1 MGNLSRVLS
10 TLIIPN
16 PHSYLTPCT
25 QVAVQCTVYMCTH
38 SGTAP
43 LSPGRCLC
51 HELVS
56 VSVDFKTP
64 ERSLI
69 ISDGV

>member
-25 QVAVQCTVYMCTH
+25 QVGVHMYSTCVHTQVQP
-38 SGTAP
+38 P

-51 HELVS
+51 HES

-64 ERSLI
+64 ERSLM
-69 ISDGV
+69 ISDEAS